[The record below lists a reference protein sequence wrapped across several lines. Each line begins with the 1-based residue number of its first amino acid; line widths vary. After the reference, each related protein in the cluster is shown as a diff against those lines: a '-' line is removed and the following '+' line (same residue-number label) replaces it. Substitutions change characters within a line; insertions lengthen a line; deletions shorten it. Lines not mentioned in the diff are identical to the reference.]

1 MIAAILGFI
10 ALVLLTLTVI
20 VMAIVSQLRKMV
32 YVIAD
37 LVAIEH
43 MLAELDDDGGEE
55 RQSRLTN

>member
-43 MLAELDDDGGEE
+43 MLAELDDDEGEE
-55 RQSRLTN
+55 RQPRLTN

>member
-20 VMAIVSQLRKMV
+20 AMAIVSQLRKMV

-43 MLAELDDDGGEE
+43 MLAELEDDEDGE
-55 RQSRLTN
+55 RQPRLTN